1 MSATATATSLTATA
15 RSSAVATGPTAGA
28 TPIAVGATPVAGE
41 LGDIAALPPL
51 TRWRRALKALAVVA
65 ADPER
70 TDEVLVFSSYANAGT
85 TARRLDRFYS
95 DPRGQKL
102 YAEHREINS
111 KTIDLDALAALP
123 DGTLGHAY
131 AHFLRSRGL
140 TPEVFD
146 APPADIHD
154 PRAQYVIQRM
164 RQTHD
169 LWHVVTGC
177 STDTPGEVALQ
188 AFTYG
193 QVRAPSTLILTAVGT
208 LRSLRTRPMLA
219 REAFHAYRAG
229 AKAERFVT
237 FPWEDHWA
245 TPLAE
250 VRALLG
256 VTAIGAAA

>member
-1 MSATATATSLTATA
+1 MSATATATNLNATA
-15 RSSAVATGPTAGA
+15 RSLPVAAGTSAVVAAPTPVAAATGPVAAG
-28 TPIAVGATPVAGE
+28 

-65 ADPER
+65 ADPQR

-85 TARRLDRFYS
+85 TARRLDGFFS

-146 APPADIHD
+146 EPPADIRD
-154 PRAQYVIQRM
+154 
-164 RQTHD
+164 
-169 LWHVVTGC
+169 
-177 STDTPGEVALQ
+177 
-188 AFTYG
+188 
-193 QVRAPSTLILTAVGT
+193 ILLG
-208 LRSLRTRPMLA
+208 LDRKY
-219 REAFHAYRAG
+219 REAEYRRAEDPQWQLPEAA
-229 AKAERFVT
+229 AKLTKDEI
-237 FPWEDHWA
+237 
-245 TPLAE
+245 
-250 VRALLG
+250 RALLS
-256 VTAIGAAA
+256 IGKIHESNFI